1 MTRRCAIVAEQQL
14 LSRSVRTF
22 TNFVYSLN
30 LRFFARRRDRVRC
43 RSKLIPRRGGTMITA
58 LRSVISDRIFF
69 SFYSVTHAF
78 RRDCS
83 ARTRPILSMGR
94 RKARRSDSFSSPD
107 FSSSSDL
114 GLIIMPPLDPDVR
127 RVMCPTYLSAHTH
140 QAHAPN
146 IPSVRHAA

>member
-1 MTRRCAIVAEQQL
+1 
-14 LSRSVRTF
+14 
-22 TNFVYSLN
+22 
-30 LRFFARRRDRVRC
+30 
-43 RSKLIPRRGGTMITA
+43 MITA

-83 ARTRPILSMGR
+83 ERTRPISSMGR

-114 GLIIMPPLDPDVR
+114 GLIIMPPLDPDVH
-127 RVMCPTYLSAHTH
+127 RVICPRVSIYSYASSTRAEY
-140 QAHAPN
+140 PEC
-146 IPSVRHAA
+146 